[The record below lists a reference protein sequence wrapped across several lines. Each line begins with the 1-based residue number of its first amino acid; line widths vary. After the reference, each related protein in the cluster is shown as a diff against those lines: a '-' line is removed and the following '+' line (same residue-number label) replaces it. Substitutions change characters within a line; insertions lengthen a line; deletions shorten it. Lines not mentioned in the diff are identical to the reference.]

1 MRISDWSSDVCSSD
15 LQGYRTALCGKNHTY
30 KTAQGV
36 DFWREYGHNKGYKA
50 PGASAD
56 VAKFEKWMDELDF
69 NVALEPA
76 PFPVETQLPYRI
88 VSDAIG
94 FMRTTRDQPF
104 FMQVSIPEP
113 HDPEQVPH
121 PYWDMF
127 PPDEIPERCAGR
139 EALEKLGDRKSVV

>member
-1 MRISDWSSDVCSSD
+1 
-15 LQGYRTALCGKNHTY
+15 
-30 KTAQGV
+30 
-36 DFWREYGHNKGYKA
+36 
-50 PGASAD
+50 
-56 VAKFEKWMDELDF
+56 MDELDF

-127 PPDEIPERCAGR
+127 PPAEIPERCAGR
-139 EALEKLGDRKSVV
+139 EALEKLGYRANWLARLQREGFPATEKVLRRHVPTSTAGLPLTDAQCD

>member
-1 MRISDWSSDVCSSD
+1 MAMCFVMIRRPPSAT
-15 LQGYRTALCGKNHTY
+15 RTHTLFPS
-30 KTAQGV
+30 TTL
-36 DFWREYGHNKGYKA
+36 FR
-50 PGASAD
+50 S
-56 VAKFEKWMDELDF
+56 
-69 NVALEPA
+69 
-76 PFPVETQLPYRI
+76 FPVETQLPYRI

>member
-1 MRISDWSSDVCSSD
+1 
-15 LQGYRTALCGKNHTY
+15 
-30 KTAQGV
+30 
-36 DFWREYGHNKGYKA
+36 
-50 PGASAD
+50 
-56 VAKFEKWMDELDF
+56 MDELDF

-127 PPDEIPERCAGR
+127 PPDEIPERCPGR
-139 EALEKLGDRKSVV
+139 EALEKLGYPANWLDRPQPAGLPPPNKGGRRYRPHQYGAPPP

>member
-1 MRISDWSSDVCSSD
+1 
-15 LQGYRTALCGKNHTY
+15 
-30 KTAQGV
+30 
-36 DFWREYGHNKGYKA
+36 
-50 PGASAD
+50 
-56 VAKFEKWMDELDF
+56 MDELDF

-139 EALEKLGDRKSVV
+139 EALEKLGYRANWLDRHPRAGFIDTEKVWRCYEYGREQVYNSTTNAHLVSRIMLEKK